1 MSNPVLV
8 ELTRGGRVES
18 VHRGAVVVADGRGQQ
33 HLSLGQV
40 EAPVFPRSAVKA
52 MQALLLVESGAADRF
67 GFGNRELALAC
78 SSHSGE
84 PAQSELAASMLA
96 AADLD
101 QTALE
106 CGTHWPSYPE
116 AARNLAR
123 SGAAASQLHNNCSG
137 KHAGF
142 ICAACHLGIDPAGYV
157 NYGHEVQDMIRG
169 IFADL
174 AGDHFGVDN
183 CGTDGCSIPTYATPL
198 PSLAKGFA
206 RMATGE
212 GLAKHR
218 AEASKRIVEAC
229 MAEPYFV
236 AGEGRACTKL
246 MQAAPGM
253 VFAKTGAEGVYCA
266 ALPREGLGIALKCDD
281 GAGRAAE
288 VMAAMVLASFM
299 PAGDEQSAVLDLASR
314 PLKNWNGIE
323 IGTIRTT
330 EALAVK

>member
-1 MSNPVLV
+1 MRHTLAVLSGSRSQSCPLRCSR
-8 ELTRGGRVES
+8 LTTAQQLFLVNTPASSARRG
-18 VHRGAVVVADGRGQQ
+18 
-33 HLSLGQV
+33 
-40 EAPVFPRSAVKA
+40 
-52 MQALLLVESGAADRF
+52 
-67 GFGNRELALAC
+67 
-78 SSHSGE
+78 
-84 PAQSELAASMLA
+84 
-96 AADLD
+96 
-101 QTALE
+101 
-106 CGTHWPSYPE
+106 
-116 AARNLAR
+116 
-123 SGAAASQLHNNCSG
+123 
-137 KHAGF
+137 
-142 ICAACHLGIDPAGYV
+142 HLGIDPAGYV

-266 ALPREGLGIALKCDD
+266 ALPREGLGHRTQMRRWCWSCGGSYGGDGVGVIHARRGRAIGSSGSGIPSAEELEWHRDRNHPNDRGSCRQVTVLWETVRWAKPPPLCLAMSPVTGFLPTVAYD
-281 GAGRAAE
+281 GAAF
-288 VMAAMVLASFM
+288 L
-299 PAGDEQSAVLDLASR
+299 
-314 PLKNWNGIE
+314 PL
-323 IGTIRTT
+323 
-330 EALAVK
+330 